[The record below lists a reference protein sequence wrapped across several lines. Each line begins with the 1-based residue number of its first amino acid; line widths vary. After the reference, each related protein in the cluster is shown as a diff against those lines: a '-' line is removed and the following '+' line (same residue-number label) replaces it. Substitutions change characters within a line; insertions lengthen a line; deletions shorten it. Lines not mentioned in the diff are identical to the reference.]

1 MPPSFL
7 LEDLM
12 KVTKS
17 QLTKFF
23 NQTSVLTVEPLTDDI
38 NKTLE
43 RYSINTPR
51 RVAAF
56 LAQVDVESGG
66 LKAREENLNY
76 SDKRLMEV
84 FPRHFR
90 DVDVNQY
97 DRNPP
102 KIANRVY
109 RNRMGNGPEESGDGW
124 RYRGRGFIQLT
135 GKNNYT
141 AFGKSM
147 GMTPEKASEYMSTA
161 EGACMSAGWFWETNK
176 LNSIADSGNIDEIS
190 RIINAGPA
198 GSLSSVHG
206 LDKRRESYKRA
217 LEIFR

>member
-1 MPPSFL
+1 
-7 LEDLM
+7 M

-23 NQTSVLTVEPLTDDI
+23 NQTSVLTVEPLTDDL
-38 NKTLE
+38 NRVLE
-43 RYSINTPR
+43 KYSISTPK

-56 LAQVDVESGG
+56 LAQIDIESGG

-76 SDKRLMEV
+76 SAKRLMEV

-147 GMTPEKASEYMSTA
+147 GMSPEKASEYMSTP
-161 EGACMSAGWFWETNK
+161 EGAFMSAGWFWETNK

-190 RIINAGPA
+190 RIINAGPG

>member
-1 MPPSFL
+1 
-7 LEDLM
+7 M

-23 NQTSVLTVEPLTDDI
+23 NQTSVLTVEPLTDDL

-43 RYSINTPR
+43 RHSINTPK

-76 SDKRLMEV
+76 SAKRLMEV

-147 GMTPEKASEYMSTA
+147 GMTPEKASEYMSTP
-161 EGACMSAGWFWETNK
+161 EGAFMSAGWFWETNK
-176 LNSIADSGNIDEIS
+176 LNAVADQGNIDEIS
-190 RIINAGPA
+190 RIINAGP
-198 GSLSSVHG
+198 GGQLSSVHG

-217 LEIFR
+217 LELFR

>member
-1 MPPSFL
+1 
-7 LEDLM
+7 M

-23 NQTSVLTVEPLTDDI
+23 NKTSVLTVEPLADDL
-38 NKTLE
+38 NHALE
-43 RYSINTPR
+43 QYSINTPR

-56 LAQVDVESGG
+56 LAQVDIESGG
-66 LKAREENLNY
+66 LRAREENLNY
-76 SDKRLMEV
+76 SAKRLMEV

-97 DRNPP
+97 DRHPP

-147 GMTPEKASEYMSTA
+147 GMTPEEASEYMSTA
-161 EGACMSAGWFWETNK
+161 EGAFMSAGWFWETNK
-176 LNSIADSGNIDEIS
+176 LNTVADRGNIDEVS
-190 RIINAGPA
+190 RIINAGPGGA
-198 GSLSSVHG
+198 MSSVHG

-217 LEIFR
+217 LEIFD